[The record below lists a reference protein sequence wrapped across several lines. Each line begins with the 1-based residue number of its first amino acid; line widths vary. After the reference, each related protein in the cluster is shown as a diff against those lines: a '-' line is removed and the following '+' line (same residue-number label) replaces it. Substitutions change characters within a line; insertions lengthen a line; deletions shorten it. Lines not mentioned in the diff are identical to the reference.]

1 VLVRVGARPWLAR
14 IMINMFGV
22 FWAHAGDLL
31 GDSAAAGGFALI
43 NSSSALGGFLA
54 PVLMGVLRE
63 RTHGFTGAL
72 LLLAVFALLA
82 AAASLLTA
90 SAVPARRSDA
100 PLAG

>member
-1 VLVRVGARPWLAR
+1 VPSNLVLVRVGARPWLAR

-31 GDSAAAGGFALI
+31 GDAAAAGGFALI

-63 RTHGFTGAL
+63 RTP
-72 LLLAVFALLA
+72 
-82 AAASLLTA
+82 ASPGRCCC
-90 SAVPARRSDA
+90 SPCSHCWPRQHRS
-100 PLAG
+100 